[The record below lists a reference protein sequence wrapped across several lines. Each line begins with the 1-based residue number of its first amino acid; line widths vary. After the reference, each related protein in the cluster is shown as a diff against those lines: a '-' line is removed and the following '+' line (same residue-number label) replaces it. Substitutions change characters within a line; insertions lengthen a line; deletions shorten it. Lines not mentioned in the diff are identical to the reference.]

1 MSLIFRAAYYLLEA
15 ISYLLLAR
23 IILSWIPQVRQSK
36 FYGFIHQ
43 VTEPLLIP
51 VRNLI
56 SKTKAA
62 NWPIDVSV
70 IIIFILISIIQMLIA
85 RFAF

>member
-1 MSLIFRAAYYLLEA
+1 MSLITRAVYYLLEF

-23 IILSWIPQVRQSK
+23 IILSWIPSLRESK

-43 VTEPLLIP
+43 VTEPILVP
-51 VRNLI
+51 VRKLL

-70 IIIFILISIIQMLIA
+70 IIVFILIGIIQMLLA
-85 RFAF
+85 RWG

>member
-1 MSLIFRAAYYLLEA
+1 MSLVFRATYYLLEA

-23 IILSWIPQVRQSK
+23 IILSWIPQVKQSK

-43 VTEPLLIP
+43 VTEPLLVP
-51 VRNLI
+51 VRKLI

-62 NWPIDVSV
+62 LWPVDVSV
-70 IIIFILISIIQMLIA
+70 IIIFILIGIIQMIIA

>member
-1 MSLIFRAAYYLLEA
+1 MSLVFRATYYLLEA

-36 FYGFIHQ
+36 FYGFILQ

-51 VRNLI
+51 VRKLI

-62 NWPIDVSV
+62 LWPIDVSV
-70 IIIFILISIIQMLIA
+70 IIIFILIGIIQMIIA

>member
-1 MSLIFRAAYYLLEA
+1 MSLVFRATYYLLEA

-23 IILSWIPQVRQSK
+23 IILSWIPQVKQSK

-43 VTEPLLIP
+43 VTEPLLVP
-51 VRNLI
+51 VRKLI

-62 NWPIDVSV
+62 LWPIDVSV
-70 IIIFILISIIQMLIA
+70 IIIFILIGIIQMLIA

>member
-1 MSLIFRAAYYLLEA
+1 MSLIFRATYYLLEA

-23 IILSWIPQVRQSK
+23 IILSWIPQIRQSK

-51 VRNLI
+51 VRKLI
-56 SKTKAA
+56 SKTQAA
-62 NWPIDVSV
+62 NWPIDISV
-70 IIIFILISIIQMLIA
+70 IIIFVLIGIIQMLIA
-85 RFAF
+85 QFAF

>member
-1 MSLIFRAAYYLLEA
+1 MSLVFRATYYLLEA

-23 IILSWIPQVRQSK
+23 IILSWIPQVKQSK
-36 FYGFIHQ
+36 FYGFIFQ
-43 VTEPLLIP
+43 VTEPLLVP
-51 VRNLI
+51 VRKLI

-62 NWPIDVSV
+62 LWPIDVSV
-70 IIIFILISIIQMLIA
+70 IIIFILIGIIQMIIA